1 MLTSASGRTRQPHR
15 QGIGVDTATRRFFV
29 LTQPPGGHWCRCG
42 HQEHGGS
49 FLLRQP
55 PGGFLVLTGDD
66 ECGYEEVCDGERRD
80 EVVGDVDSQVS
91 LDADR
96 DHHEHVADDRRRR
109 HQSQQQ

>member
-1 MLTSASGRTRQPHR
+1 M
-15 QGIGVDTATRRFFV
+15 
-29 LTQPPGGHWCRCG
+29 
-42 HQEHGGS
+42 
-49 FLLRQP
+49 
-55 PGGFLVLTGDD
+55 LTGDD